1 MALQI
6 GAVAPD
12 FEAETTDGKIKFHD
26 WIGNSWAFWQL
37 QLQCI
42 SSINS
47 ITQHWLCLLKLD
59 RKYRLFHRHSY
70 NGCGQNLYS
79 QLLFK

>member
-26 WIGNSWAFWQL
+26 WI
-37 QLQCI
+37 
-42 SSINS
+42 
-47 ITQHWLCLLKLD
+47 D
-59 RKYRLFHRHSY
+59 RKSVV
-70 NGCGQNLYS
+70 
-79 QLLFK
+79 